1 VRLLVVVPFVLACS
15 DRDRPEVQ
23 PDPQR
28 THRVIESGA
37 PVHSLPP
44 HQIRADGV
52 GPYKLGERLDVLL
65 AALPSGPRM
74 ATFDIRGVVH
84 SNILHAEDND
94 TVVIGGEPGGAA
106 SFVAVT
112 DRKVAST
119 SGIHVGSTRDELT
132 RALGAPLEDVQRA
145 RDPRLVVPSGL
156 RNVRMILDGDAIAA
170 IVVTGESAPTVSQN
184 PGECPRPASTGDRIG
199 TCLGTGELAS
209 IEGDEITLRAPE
221 VEKPIVS
228 WTVKNLVFAR
238 PLRADGHDEL
248 IAITRVIDENTKTWW
263 LFQFGLDNKNKL
275 VKADATKLYE
285 LSTTNARWIGADLPE
300 VDLYLE
306 LQSRSDAIEVGG
318 LLTTRR
324 GDRIRDVVV
333 ISPVLIPRR
342 HGKSVTP
349 EAPDAGVTGALPEP
363 GSAGRSKP

>member
-74 ATFDIRGVVH
+74 ATFDIHGVVH

-132 RALGAPLEDVQRA
+132 RALGPPLDDVQRA
-145 RDPRLVVPSGL
+145 RDPHLVVPSGL
-156 RNVRMILDGDAIAA
+156 RNARMILEGDAIAA
-170 IVVTGESAPTVSQN
+170 IVVTSDSVPTSSQT
-184 PGECPRPASTGDRIG
+184 GDCTRPASTADRIG
-199 TCLGTGELAS
+199 TCLGTGELMTR
-209 IEGDEITLRAPE
+209 EGDEITLRAPE
-221 VEKPIVS
+221 TEKPVTPP
-228 WTVKNLVFAR
+228 WRVPGLVFAV
-238 PLRADGHDEL
+238 PLRADGRDEL
-248 IAITRVIDENTKTWW
+248 IAIARTDEANSKTWW
-263 LFQFGLDNKNKL
+263 LFQFALDKGKL
-275 VKADATKLYE
+275 VKADATKVYE
-285 LSTTNARWIGADLPE
+285 LSTTNARWIGADLHD

-306 LQSRSDAIEVGG
+306 LQSRPDAIEVGG
-318 LLTTRR
+318 LLTTRV
-324 GDRIRDVVV
+324 GDKIRDVVV
-333 ISPVLIPRR
+333 ISPVPVPRR